1 MPTRHAAVSLPR
13 SRSALLPAGAL
24 AEHDGSGEQDQRG
37 SQQAGFIFFFP
48 LGFISNAFVPTQ
60 GMPPVLRA
68 IANWNPMSAIA
79 AACRNLFGG
88 INPSATVRAWP
99 MQHPEIAVL
108 AWSAGL
114 IAIFAPLA
122 VILYKRK
129 VLR

>member
-1 MPTRHAAVSLPR
+1 MRNPEAA
-13 SRSALLPAGAL
+13 
-24 AEHDGSGEQDQRG
+24 
-37 SQQAGFIFFFP
+37 QQAGFIFFFP
-48 LGFISNAFVPTQ
+48 LAFISNAFVPTQ

-88 INPSATVRAWP
+88 INPSATVPAWP
-99 MQHPEIAVL
+99 MQHPELAVL

-122 VILYKRK
+122 VVLYKRK